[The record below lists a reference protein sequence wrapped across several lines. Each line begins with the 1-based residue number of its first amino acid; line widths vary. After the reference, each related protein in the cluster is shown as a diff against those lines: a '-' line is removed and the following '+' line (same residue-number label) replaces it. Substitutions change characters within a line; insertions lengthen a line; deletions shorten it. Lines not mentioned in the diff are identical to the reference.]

1 MKSDLRPTVSLWLW
15 MTPHRGG
22 NSLIF
27 LVAWNYRAQDR
38 DAVHNN
44 LLWLCTTKKTLFCD
58 QNWLESPHSLEFHQE
73 KGPAPPPSF
82 LPFVSAA
89 LILELPAAAHSFPS
103 AGDRV
108 DESVASRGSA
118 AAVTPGSWHIK
129 YHFILL
135 FTCLQVPG
143 IEVARAKQIY

>member
-1 MKSDLRPTVSLWLW
+1 MPYTITCCDYVQLRKHCFVIRIGLSLHTVLSSIKKRAPLRP
-15 MTPHRGG
+15 
-22 NSLIF
+22 
-27 LVAWNYRAQDR
+27 
-38 DAVHNN
+38 
-44 LLWLCTTKKTLFCD
+44 
-58 QNWLESPHSLEFHQE
+58 
-73 KGPAPPPSF
+73 PPTSF

-108 DESVASRGSA
+108 DESVASRGSS